1 VQGKKPPQRT
11 KLGTLSPIVRMPFLS
26 KHFYTLQNFK
36 TAGGKAGLQAA
47 MKNDR
52 SLPKHLQIIYLNQPC
67 KN

>member
-1 VQGKKPPQRT
+1 
-11 KLGTLSPIVRMPFLS
+11 MPFLS

-52 SLPKHLQIIYLNQPC
+52 SLPKHLQIIYLNQPY